1 LAFDL
6 GSTAC
11 FKNGL
16 CQGTTLALARASIV
30 SDGCEVVPS
39 GLQTAQIGGKI
50 FFSSLPKA
58 GAQLLVLERSAL
70 KEK

>member
-1 LAFDL
+1 MK
-6 GSTAC
+6 S
-11 FKNGL
+11 
-16 CQGTTLALARASIV
+16 
-30 SDGCEVVPS
+30 S